1 MLRSLRIAPFLALL
15 ALLLGACALS
25 RESPAAGVVS
35 VESSAALAG
44 IDRSAVARG
53 ADAPENEGA
62 ARRSR
67 ERKLVRSAALRLE
80 VEEYAATREQLDA
93 ALARTRGHVARA
105 RVEHADGS
113 VAFAALEL
121 RVPASAFDGFIR
133 EVARL
138 GTVLHEETRTDE
150 ISDVYYDAQARLES
164 ARQLEHRLLEF
175 ASSKTSDVTGLLEVE
190 RELGRV
196 REEIEKL
203 VGQIVGYDGQ
213 VALSA
218 LSLDVVSRQRVSVG
232 EAPALGA
239 RLQHALGESFG
250 VLVRAGRGALLAL
263 ALLLPWLPLFAAV
276 GYLGRR
282 WLRRA
287 SDRRRPGAG
296 AAG

>member
-1 MLRSLRIAPFLALL
+1 MQRSSSIAPFVALV
-15 ALLLGACALS
+15 ALLLGACGLS
-25 RESPAAGVVS
+25 REPPGAGIAS
-35 VESSAALAG
+35 AESSAALAG
-44 IDRSAVARG
+44 VDRGAEAPA
-53 ADAPENEGA
+53 ADAPGTEGT

-80 VEEYAATREQLDA
+80 VEQYAAAREQLDA
-93 ALARTRGHVARA
+93 ALARTGGHVARA

-113 VAFAALEL
+113 VPFAALEL
-121 RVPASAFDGFIR
+121 RVPASAFDGFVR

-138 GTVLHEETRTDE
+138 GTVLHEETRTEE
-150 ISDVYYDAQARLES
+150 ISEAYYDAQARLES

-175 ASSKTSDVTGLLEVE
+175 ASSKTSDVKGLLEVE

-196 REEIEKL
+196 REEIETL
-203 VGQIVGYDGQ
+203 AGRIAGYDGQ

-218 LSLDVVSRQRVSVG
+218 LSLDMVSRQRVSVG
-232 EAPALGA
+232 EAPTLGA

-250 VLVRAGRGALLAL
+250 ALVLAGRGALLAF
-263 ALLLPWLPLFAAV
+263 ALLLPWLPLFAAG

-282 WLRRA
+282 WLRRG
-287 SDRRRPGAG
+287 SERRRTG